1 MWEGQEVG
9 SSFVKDSRNSF
20 CVPFSFL
27 WVIHEA
33 YQNNIKVTNKETH
46 CTAKDANLWADFTA
60 NLLLC
65 RWIIMLQQ
73 MDSLSISR
81 PGSSYV
87 THTGHNS
94 PPDTFQ
100 TDFTLRKQ
108 KKQQKYFT
116 STCYTNMSCF
126 LYSSKMYLAEDQ
138 AHRDNTRWSS
148 PLNHFLFGFPAWGC
162 QLFSFCD
169 NSLKPCG
176 VILTNPLTC

>member
-1 MWEGQEVG
+1 MCEKARRLEAAL
-9 SSFVKDSRNSF
+9 SKTPETDFV
-20 CVPFSFL
+20 FL
-27 WVIHEA
+27 FLFYESYMKHTKITLKSPTKRHIA
-33 YQNNIKVTNKETH
+33 LQKM
-46 CTAKDANLWADFTA
+46 WADFTA

-100 TDFTLRKQ
+100 TDFTLKKQ
-108 KKQQKYFT
+108 KKQQKYFI

-126 LYSSKMYLAEDQ
+126 LYLSKMYLTEDQ
-138 AHRDNTRWSS
+138 AHRDNKCWSS

-169 NSLKPCG
+169 NSLKPCV